1 MEALKVLEHENCCLR
16 MMTMNI
22 NIMKCF
28 CEKEKVRSIFFFL
41 PHIQLQEVERLVSRT
56 NTFSWNNFACI
67 TKCDWCSIQCY

>member
-28 CEKEKVRSIFFFL
+28 CEKEKVKYFFL
-41 PHIQLQEVERLVSRT
+41 
-56 NTFSWNNFACI
+56 FASYS
-67 TKCDWCSIQCY
+67 TSGGRETGFEN